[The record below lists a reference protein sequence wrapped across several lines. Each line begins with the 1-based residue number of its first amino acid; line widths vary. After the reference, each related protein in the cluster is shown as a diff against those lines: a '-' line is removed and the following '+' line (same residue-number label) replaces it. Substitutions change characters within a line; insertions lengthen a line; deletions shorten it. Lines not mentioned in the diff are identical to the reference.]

1 MLYPL
6 KFIQKDICKD
16 GSDHLFTYIYKF
28 TLAETNLHYIIR
40 AEYHTENIFAVKFY
54 SKKDRRSQYKYNKII
69 NKNTYTS
76 VINILETCTS
86 LIPILLEKHPNCSF
100 ALSSARSI
108 DFSNPKKLTEHLEE
122 NQRFRIYSRFI
133 QDRIGTSTFTHLE
146 YPTISS
152 YLLINNTEQD
162 IDEKEKKNLEMFE
175 RTYQTIPDITD

>member
-108 DFSNPKKLTEHLEE
+108 DFSNPKKLT
-122 NQRFRIYSRFI
+122 
-133 QDRIGTSTFTHLE
+133 
-146 YPTISS
+146 
-152 YLLINNTEQD
+152 
-162 IDEKEKKNLEMFE
+162 
-175 RTYQTIPDITD
+175 